1 MSRRQPRR
9 KVLGRRC
16 VDLDHAHGHV
26 RQRTA
31 LEIDQT
37 ARDRRIVGDELE
49 AVAVG
54 VVNRQLL
61 GPGRSITFR
70 KCGEEHA
77 WVAVANKARGQ
88 LDPVDRESKPAVG
101 AARRTNRRRNRRV
114 R

>member
-1 MSRRQPRR
+1 MTGEPYSDCSSRRQPRR
-9 KVLGRRC
+9 KVLCRRR

-54 VVNRQLL
+54 VVNGQLF
-61 GPGRSITFR
+61 GPGWSITFR

-77 WVAVANKARGQ
+77 CGSRCEQGPRPARSG
-88 LDPVDRESKPAVG
+88 RS
-101 AARRTNRRRNRRV
+101 
-114 R
+114 